1 MPARRA
7 ALGDVE
13 HFVLI
18 ALLHLDGESYSVRIM
33 DEIRRRTGRE
43 VAKAAVYI
51 ALRRLE
57 EKRLLVSHLGEATPE
72 RGGRAKRY
80 FKLTKAGA
88 KQLKDA
94 RQAFVQMWAGAEHLV
109 QRAQSNF
116 ELRSSNFESN
126 KAPAARLRALR
137 AAR

>member
-1 MPARRA
+1 MLLKSSQERRTPVPRT

-18 ALLHLDGESYSVRIM
+18 ALLHLGGESYSVRIM
-33 DEIRRRTGRE
+33 DEIRRRTGRD

-57 EKRLLVSHLGEATPE
+57 EKRLLVSRLGEATPE

-80 FKLTKAGA
+80 FKLTRMGT
-88 KQLKDA
+88 KQLRDA
-94 RQAFVQMWAGAEHLV
+94 REAFLQMWAGVEDLV
-109 QRAQSNF
+109 PRPG
-116 ELRSSNFESN
+116 R
-126 KAPAARLRALR
+126 
-137 AAR
+137 